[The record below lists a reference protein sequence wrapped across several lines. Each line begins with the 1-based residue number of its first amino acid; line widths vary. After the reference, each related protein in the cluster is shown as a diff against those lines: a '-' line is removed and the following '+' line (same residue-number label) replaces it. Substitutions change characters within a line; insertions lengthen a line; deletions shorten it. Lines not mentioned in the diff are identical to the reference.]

1 MALDESSDEGDQ
13 VLEDQ
18 GIKVVVEERLVPY
31 VRGAVIDYRRNI
43 FGQGQFQ
50 VITGYSC

>member
-1 MALDESSDEGDQ
+1 MALDESSDESDQ
-13 VLEDQ
+13 FMEDQ
-18 GIKVVVEERLVPY
+18 GIKVVVEERLLPY
-31 VRGAVIDYRRNI
+31 VKGAVIDYRKNI